1 MIWNV
6 RLDENKNAIMLAT
19 NTIHTYDEILYFNP
33 TMIEQMI
40 EMEEEDKR
48 IQRLEDE
55 WNQSDDS
62 SDEYSD

>member
-6 RLDENKNAIMLAT
+6 RLDENKNAIMLPT
-19 NTIHTYDEILYFNP
+19 NTIHTYDEILYFDP
-33 TMIEQMI
+33 TVIERMI

-55 WNQSDDS
+55 WNQSDES

>member
-6 RLDENKNAIMLAT
+6 RLDENKNAIMLPT
-19 NTIHTYDEILYFNP
+19 NTFHPNDEILYFDP
-33 TMIEQMI
+33 TVIERMI

-48 IQRLEDE
+48 IKRLEDE